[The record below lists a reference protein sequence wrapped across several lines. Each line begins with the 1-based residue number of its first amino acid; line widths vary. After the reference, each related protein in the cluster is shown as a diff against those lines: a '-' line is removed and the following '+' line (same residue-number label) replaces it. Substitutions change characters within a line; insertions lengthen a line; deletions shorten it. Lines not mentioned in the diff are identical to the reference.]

1 MYQWPPYFAQKTHSA
16 KWLAVC
22 VLLQGKMRSIK
33 ACVQLVMFIRDIR
46 QPLDKSWQNPS
57 MLLLGYSLK
66 YLGCGITRVEKF
78 YMSIECSPSL
88 FNAHLRPWES
98 KKKGKY
104 CTWLTMRE
112 VTCWKLWQKGSW
124 RSLLISNQINHFE
137 PNSKV
142 EKWNQ
147 VSFIIEILGVVQ
159 FSMGNWTSSH
169 YR

>member
-22 VLLQGKMRSIK
+22 PPSRKNEKHKSMCSIGHVHHRYQAATWQIMAKSLNASTWVLSETSGLWHTSGWKI
-33 ACVQLVMFIRDIR
+33 L
-46 QPLDKSWQNPS
+46 
-57 MLLLGYSLK
+57 
-66 YLGCGITRVEKF
+66 
-78 YMSIECSPSL
+78 SIECSPIL
-88 FNAHLRPWES
+88 FNAHLRLWES

-104 CTWLTMRE
+104 CTWLTMRV

-124 RSLLISNQINHFE
+124 RSWLISNQINHFE

-142 EKWNQ
+142 GKWGQ

-159 FSMGNWTSSH
+159 FSIGNWISSH